1 MCADGGRRVA
11 RHRKNRRLRETQM
24 VVYSVGLRDD
34 KLLPRPT
41 QKIGLSVGILHC
53 MGQVMLNEVRP
64 KAEDFIQEC
73 LRHTPKSLE
82 ASSVKAR
89 KRSVKPVWT
98 WERAN
103 RTRASSTASTG
114 LCPCA
119 GRAPGPDRLA
129 VRRCLP
135 DCRNTRYRQDRT
147 LTKAR
152 AAKRIPKRP

>member
-1 MCADGGRRVA
+1 MTEFEMASLTTRMVA
-11 RHRKNRRLRETQM
+11 RYSAGGGASPSPLAGMQVGCRKPALCT
-24 VVYSVGLRDD
+24 G
-34 KLLPRPT
+34 
-41 QKIGLSVGILHC
+41 
-53 MGQVMLNEVRP
+53 
-64 KAEDFIQEC
+64 
-73 LRHTPKSLE
+73 
-82 ASSVKAR
+82 

-147 LTKAR
+147 LTCTG
-152 AAKRIPKRP
+152 